1 MSDSERF
8 EKKLKNS
15 EAKRSE
21 LMKALGEM
29 TLLFANT
36 EFLTNMV
43 VSSLFRLVTK
53 ETKDADV
60 LGPIIVSQLDMQ
72 RKMNL
77 IQMMA
82 ERLLSDEFASRIKD
96 WHQAM
101 ESAVSRRNK
110 FTHGSWIFP
119 IKEGPVTI
127 LNLKRSGDFDAV
139 HDLSPNS
146 IKDLCAEVSK
156 LNNDMIKCLVDIG
169 VLPMVKDE

>member
-1 MSDSERF
+1 MGDSERF

-127 LNLKRSGDFDAV
+127 LNLKRSGDFDAD
-139 HDLSPNS
+139 DLSPSS

-169 VLPMVKDE
+169 VLSIAEG

>member
-8 EKKLKNS
+8 ETKLRNV
-15 EAKRSE
+15 EARQSE
-21 LMKALGEM
+21 LIKALGEM
-29 TLLFANT
+29 TWLFATT
-36 EFLTNMV
+36 ESLTNMA

-60 LGPIIVSQLDMQ
+60 LGPIIVSQLDMR

-77 IQMMA
+77 VQMMA

-96 WHQAM
+96 WYQAM
-101 ESAVSRRNK
+101 DSAVSRRNT
-110 FTHGSWIFP
+110 FTHGSWLFP
-119 IKEGPVTI
+119 IKEESVTI

-139 HDLSPNS
+139 HDLSPSS

-156 LNNDMIKCLVDIG
+156 LNNDLLQCLNDLG

>member
-8 EKKLKNS
+8 EKKVKNS
-15 EAKRSE
+15 EATRAE
-21 LMKALGEM
+21 LIKALGEM

-77 IQMMA
+77 VQMMA
-82 ERLLSDEFASRIKD
+82 ERLLSDEFSSRIKD

-119 IKEGPVTI
+119 TEEGPVTI

-139 HDLSPNS
+139 HDLSPSS
-146 IKDLCAEVSK
+146 IKELCAEISK
-156 LNNDMIKCLVDIG
+156 LNNDILSCLVDIG
-169 VLPMVKDE
+169 VLSIAKG

>member
-1 MSDSERF
+1 M
-8 EKKLKNS
+8 KNS

-77 IQMMA
+77 VQMMA
-82 ERLLSDEFASRIKD
+82 ERLLSDEFTSRIKA
-96 WHQAM
+96 WRQAM

-110 FTHGSWIFP
+110 LTHGFWMFP
-119 IKEGPVTI
+119 IEEGPVMTT
-127 LNLKRSGDFDAV
+127 NLKRSGEFDSFQDV
-139 HDLSPNS
+139 SPSS
-146 IKDLCAEVSK
+146 IKDLCAEVGG
-156 LNNDMIKCLVDIG
+156 LNNDLIQCLKDLG
-169 VLPMVKDE
+169 VLPMVKDK